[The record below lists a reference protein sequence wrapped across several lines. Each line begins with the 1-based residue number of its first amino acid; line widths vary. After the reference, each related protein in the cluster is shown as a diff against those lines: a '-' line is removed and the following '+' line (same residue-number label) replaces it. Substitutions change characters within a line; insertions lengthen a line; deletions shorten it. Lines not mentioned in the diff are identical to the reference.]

1 MLLYVL
7 IATYCFV
14 IAFTRFTSAV
24 TTVVPDFSNLLS
36 IAMQLFFWFTPVIWN
51 LMMLAEHPII
61 AKIIS
66 LCRTLP
72 YNFSVNLQF
81 IIIVGSDTQRNRL
94 SVFFKAEA
102 LPKQKISV
110 LRPSGKS
117 GDSELCAAVKTSNGF
132 KSTAH

>member
-1 MLLYVL
+1 MIIQVDHNLFLTILKKLTDIIL
-7 IATYCFV
+7 I
-14 IAFTRFTSAV
+14 
-24 TTVVPDFSNLLS
+24 
-36 IAMQLFFWFTPVIWN
+36 
-51 LMMLAEHPII
+51 PII

-66 LCRTLP
+66 LWRTLP